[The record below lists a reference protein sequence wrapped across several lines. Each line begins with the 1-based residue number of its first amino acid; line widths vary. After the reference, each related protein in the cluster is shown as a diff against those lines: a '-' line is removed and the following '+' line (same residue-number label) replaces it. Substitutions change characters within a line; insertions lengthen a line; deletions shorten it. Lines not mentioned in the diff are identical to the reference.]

1 MRIIK
6 PGVLPENKEIKHSCQ
21 NCKCEFA
28 FERREATVVVHDP
41 RDGYYLKVKCPF
53 CANACAVNQS

>member
-6 PGVLPENKEIKHSCQ
+6 PGVLPENKEIKHSCI

-28 FERREATVVVHDP
+28 FNRREAVVIPDP
-41 RDGYYLKVKCPF
+41 RDGNYLKVKCPF
-53 CANACAVNQS
+53 CANACAVNPS